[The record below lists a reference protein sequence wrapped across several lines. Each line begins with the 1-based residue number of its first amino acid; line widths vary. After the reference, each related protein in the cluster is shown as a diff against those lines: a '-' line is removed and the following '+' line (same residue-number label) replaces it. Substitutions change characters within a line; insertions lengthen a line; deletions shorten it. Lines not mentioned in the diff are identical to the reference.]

1 MDIVN
6 KNIENYIEEHTSEIS
21 KVLYD
26 LDRET
31 HIKVLRPRM
40 LSGAVQGKLLEL
52 LVKMSGSK
60 NILEIGTY
68 TGFSAISMASAL
80 PNNGH
85 LTTIDINAE
94 LEAIVNKYIKLSKLN
109 NKISYYIGDAINI
122 LPTIECNFDFVFI
135 DADKV
140 NYLNYY
146 NLLIDKLPKNAW
158 IIADN
163 VLWSGKVL
171 SEPKV
176 NDIDT
181 KALQEF
187 NDFIQNDN
195 RVENV
200 LLSIRDGLMVI
211 RKR

>member
-1 MDIVN
+1 MNIVN
-6 KNIENYIEEHTSEIS
+6 TDIENYIESHTSDIS

-40 LSGAVQGKLLEL
+40 LSGAVQGKFLEL
-52 LVKMSGSK
+52 LVKMSGAK

-68 TGFSAISMASAL
+68 TGFSAICMANAL
-80 PNNGH
+80 PANGLLH
-85 LTTIDINAE
+85 TIDINEE
-94 LEAIVNKYIKLSKLN
+94 LQPIVNKYIKLSKLES
-109 NKISYYIGDAINI
+109 KIKYHIGDALEII
-122 LPTIECNFDFVFI
+122 PTLKDDFDFVFI
-135 DADKV
+135 DADKD

-146 NLLIDKLPKNAW
+146 NLIIDKLPQGAW

-171 SEPKV
+171 SKPKH

-187 NDFIQNDN
+187 NDFIQNDS
-195 RVENV
+195 RVENI
-200 LLSIRDGLMVI
+200 LLSIRDGLMII
-211 RKR
+211 RKV

>member
-1 MDIVN
+1 MNIIDQDIE
-6 KNIENYIEEHTSEIS
+6 KYIENHTSDIS
-21 KVLYD
+21 KVLYE

-31 HIKVLRPRM
+31 HIKILRPRM

-52 LVKMSGSK
+52 LVKMSGAK

-80 PNNGH
+80 PPEGH
-85 LTTIDINAE
+85 LHTIDINAE
-94 LEAIVNKYIKLSKLN
+94 LESIVNKYIKLSNLN
-109 NKISYYIGDAINI
+109 NKISYHIGDANSII
-122 LPTIECNFDFVFI
+122 PTLKSKFDFVFI
-135 DADKV
+135 DADKI

-146 NLLIDKLPKNAW
+146 NLLIDKLPKGAW

-171 SEPKV
+171 EKPQK
-176 NDIDT
+176 NDKET
-181 KALQEF
+181 KAIQEF
-187 NDFIQNDN
+187 NDFIQKDK
-195 RVENV
+195 RVENI

-211 RKR
+211 RKI